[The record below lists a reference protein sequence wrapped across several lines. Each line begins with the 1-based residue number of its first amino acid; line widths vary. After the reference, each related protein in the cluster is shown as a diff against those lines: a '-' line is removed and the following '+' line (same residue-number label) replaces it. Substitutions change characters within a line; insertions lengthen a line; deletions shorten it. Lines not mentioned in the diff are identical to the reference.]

1 MKLASTHII
10 ALGWNAATEESGAR
24 ETDVSCEVTSVTWVG
39 SAHVQLIIIILGI
52 EHRTLEYY

>member
-39 SAHVQLIIIILGI
+39 SAQLIIIILGI
-52 EHRTLEYY
+52 EHQTLEYY

>member
-24 ETDVSCEVTSVTWVG
+24 EIDVSCEVTSVTWVG
-39 SAHVQLIIIILGI
+39 SAQLMGLAQAGVD
-52 EHRTLEYY
+52 TMASLQ

>member
-24 ETDVSCEVTSVTWVG
+24 EIDVSCEVTSVTWVG
-39 SAHVQLIIIILGI
+39 SAQLIIIILGI